1 MPLVGAR
8 GIFKPRLCELPLSV
22 LTACDGPYDDRTSH
36 DGRFLYAYRGRDP
49 RHRDNEALRDGQAR
63 GDLVPARG
71 AGHAQPEHRH
81 RGRGPGRAG
90 GRARSLRRRL
100 RGARLRDDGPPRGH
114 DDLGD
119 PGLPAPARHHR
130 RGRRPADAA
139 LPRARGAPRH
149 RARARR
155 EPRRAQGAPRRDPA
169 HHRRLVGQA
178 DGDPGRG
185 GRAGR
190 RRSGVPAPGERGR
203 APRDAGDGGGGRWRR
218 RRDGRLPG
226 REAPARLQARQ
237 GHLPPRPRRDSSPRD
252 RAPPCDPRRTSS
264 SSTTPSRLQ

>member
-1 MPLVGAR
+1 MRRPLRARLPACRQRRRGA
-8 GIFKPRLCELPLSV
+8 
-22 LTACDGPYDDRTSH
+22 
-36 DGRFLYAYRGRDP
+36 DP
-49 RHRDNEALRDGQAR
+49 EPEALRDGQAR
-63 GDLVPARG
+63 GHLPPARG
-71 AGHAQPEHRH
+71 AGHAEPEHRH

-90 GRARSLRRRL
+90 GRARSVRRRL
-100 RGARLRDDGPPRGH
+100 RGARLRDDGSSRGH

-119 PGLPAPARHHR
+119 PGLPAPTRHHR

-155 EPRRAQGAPRRDPA
+155 EPRGAQGAPRRGPA

-178 DGDPGRG
+178 DGDRGRG

-218 RRDGRLPG
+218 RRDGCLPG

-237 GHLPPRPRRDSSPRD
+237 GHLPPRPRRDSGPQD
-252 RAPPCDPRRTSS
+252 RAPPCDQGGRRVPLPHPAGCSG
-264 SSTTPSRLQ
+264 PARQPARAQMREDRARRA